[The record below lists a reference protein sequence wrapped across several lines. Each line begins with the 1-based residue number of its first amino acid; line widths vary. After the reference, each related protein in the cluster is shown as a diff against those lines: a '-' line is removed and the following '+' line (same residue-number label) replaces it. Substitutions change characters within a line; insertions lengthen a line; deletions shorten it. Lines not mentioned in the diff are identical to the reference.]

1 MKQVLIEF
9 DLFGLTLQEPMALIT
24 NWIMAF
30 FCLYS
35 YSVIKKSTE
44 INLVYWKWF
53 FLIFSISTFFGGLG
67 HLFFQQLGV
76 EGKFLNWI
84 TGAIS
89 GIYLGKA
96 MLFHFERS
104 NKRIA
109 SETFLIV
116 KSIVLLFIALYY
128 KKFIFIAI
136 DAIITYVYFAGILGY
151 ILFKRGVKAMR
162 FVVIGVIIGL
172 PSAFIFILKLN
183 PHKWLN
189 KDDLSHLLMI
199 FCLIY
204 IFKGVKILNDKYN
217 L

>member
-1 MKQVLIEF
+1 
-9 DLFGLTLQEPMALIT
+9 
-24 NWIMAF
+24 MAF

>member
-1 MKQVLIEF
+1 
-9 DLFGLTLQEPMALIT
+9 
-24 NWIMAF
+24 MAF

-53 FLIFSISTFFGGLG
+53 FLIFSISAFFGGLG

>member
-53 FLIFSISTFFGGLG
+53 FLIFSISAFFGGLG

-116 KSIVLLFIALYY
+116 KSIVLLFIAL
-128 KKFIFIAI
+128 
-136 DAIITYVYFAGILGY
+136 
-151 ILFKRGVKAMR
+151 
-162 FVVIGVIIGL
+162 
-172 PSAFIFILKLN
+172 
-183 PHKWLN
+183 
-189 KDDLSHLLMI
+189 
-199 FCLIY
+199 
-204 IFKGVKILNDKYN
+204 
-217 L
+217 